1 MQERHLECIWL
12 NQQFGC
18 AERCDEAHS
27 QFCPV
32 VRLTVSEGWNS
43 DRAKNR
49 ELQYSTAAGV
59 WQGSTLNS
67 AIFFPTLWSKLQEL
81 LDRVNK
87 QKPVVGFTSYADD
100 FAVSVGRRCQRS
112 VQRKHVSL

>member
-1 MQERHLECIWL
+1 MQERHLEYIWL

-32 VRLTVSEGWNS
+32 VRLTVCEGWNC

-49 ELQYSTAAGV
+49 ELQYSAAADV

-67 AIFFPTLWSKLQEL
+67 AIFCPTLWSKLKEL
-81 LDRVNK
+81 LDRVNS

-100 FAVSVGRRCQRS
+100 FAVIVGRRCQRS
-112 VQRKHVSL
+112 VERNV